1 MTQIAIINDY
11 ADVARA
17 CAEWSRLPADVDLD
31 IYNDHLSDEAEIAAR
46 LEPYEVVVAIRER
59 TPITQ
64 SLLDRLPNLKLLVTP
79 GMRNAAIDLAGC
91 AQAGITVCGTNPG
104 RPATAELAWL
114 LILALTKK
122 LIPEERGVRH
132 GHWGVSMGIGLGGR
146 TLGLLGLGKL
156 GAKVAEVAQVF
167 DMNVLAWSPN
177 LTDQRAAECGVRR
190 VEFDQLLAESDV
202 VSVHLVLGPRSEGLI
217 GARELALMK
226 PDSYLINTARGPIVD
241 EGALINA
248 LREGRIGGAGLDVFD
263 VEPLPLDHPFR
274 TLDKVVITPHLGGFV
289 EDSYKIWFP
298 EVLEDIEAWLR
309 GQPVRVIS

>member
-46 LEPYEVVVAIRER
+46 LESYEVVVAIRER

-132 GHWGVSMGIGLGGR
+132 GHWGVSMGIGL
-146 TLGLLGLGKL
+146 
-156 GAKVAEVAQVF
+156 
-167 DMNVLAWSPN
+167 
-177 LTDQRAAECGVRR
+177 
-190 VEFDQLLAESDV
+190 
-202 VSVHLVLGPRSEGLI
+202 
-217 GARELALMK
+217 
-226 PDSYLINTARGPIVD
+226 
-241 EGALINA
+241 
-248 LREGRIGGAGLDVFD
+248 
-263 VEPLPLDHPFR
+263 
-274 TLDKVVITPHLGGFV
+274 
-289 EDSYKIWFP
+289 
-298 EVLEDIEAWLR
+298 
-309 GQPVRVIS
+309 